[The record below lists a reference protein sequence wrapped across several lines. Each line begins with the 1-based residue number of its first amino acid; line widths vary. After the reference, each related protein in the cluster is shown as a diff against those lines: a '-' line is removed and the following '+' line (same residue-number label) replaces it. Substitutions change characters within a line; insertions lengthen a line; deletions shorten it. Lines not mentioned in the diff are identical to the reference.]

1 MKINIIDAICG
12 AGKTSAAINY
22 INNSIEDQH
31 FLYITPY
38 LTEVERI
45 ISACPNKKFKQ
56 PESYGTK
63 LISLR
68 PTLGAA
74 LTRGYKITASL
85 CRKHSLRQE

>member
-22 INNSIEDQH
+22 INNSTEDQH

-45 ISACPNKKFKQ
+45 ISACPNKKFKIDSMDIQ
-56 PESYGTK
+56 K
-63 LISLR
+63 CFKR
-68 PTLGAA
+68 
-74 LTRGYKITASL
+74 
-85 CRKHSLRQE
+85 RKGNYDLYPKQTYERIVTELD